1 MNLFK
6 YSLVFLFIKHSW
18 ELPGNNIQGFMSNL
32 KINLIKSNLKINLI
46 KSNLKINLIKIE
58 LNLMT

>member
-46 KSNLKINLIKIE
+46 KIE